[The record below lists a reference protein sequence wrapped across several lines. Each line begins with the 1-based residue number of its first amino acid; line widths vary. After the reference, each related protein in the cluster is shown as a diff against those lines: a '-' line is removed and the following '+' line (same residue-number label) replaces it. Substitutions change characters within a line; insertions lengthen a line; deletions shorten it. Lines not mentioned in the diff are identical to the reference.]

1 MRLGHEGKKIGVCM
15 LFAASCFIAAFV
27 LIEFHDVYIAVAI
40 AGILLMISAYLLLTV
55 MLSKKTEEW
64 SKPEP
69 EEEETPSN
77 KEAEFREQIG
87 TCLESIDRTQR
98 AMFAMIKRNLEQH
111 ETDIPTIES
120 AIERLAAEQASGIK
134 TLVKYNKENARQ
146 LAINERDSISELKKG
161 IQDSLGKHTAELE
174 AVLKES
180 IADLS
185 NRTAMLPQTPPQE
198 TIATAEAA
206 VAAAE
211 PAEPETMAMAE
222 GLPLEEFPP
231 TELEE
236 PAEEVILPEPETAEP
251 IIEEAPPAPEPME
264 LPTEESIEEPIE
276 ESIPPITELT
286 EEPIPPITEPIIDPN
301 APLSPDDIAKL
312 FAAAEQTEAPAE
324 EIPPS
329 APEPAEAPADEP
341 APALDPNAPLSP
353 EDIAKLFASM
363 GN

>member
-1 MRLGHEGKKIGVCM
+1 MKLGHEGKKIGVCM

-27 LIEFHDVYIAVAI
+27 LIEFHDFYIAVAI
-40 AGILLMISAYLLLTV
+40 AGVLLMISAYLLLTI

-77 KEAEFREQIG
+77 KEAEFRDQIG

-111 ETDIPTIES
+111 ETDIS
-120 AIERLAAEQASGIK
+120 AIESTIERLIAEQASGIK

-161 IQDSLGKHTAELE
+161 IQDSFGKYTVELK
-174 AVLKES
+174 AAFRES
-180 IADLS
+180 IEDLS
-185 NRTAMLPQTPPQE
+185 NKTAILPQTPPQE
-198 TIATAEAA
+198 TVAAAEAA

-211 PAEPETMAMAE
+211 PETIEITEALAEEPTIEEITEETLSEAE
-222 GLPLEEFPP
+222 ELQLEDLYP
-231 TELEE
+231 TEFEE
-236 PAEEVILPEPETAEP
+236 PAEEIILPETETLDP
-251 IIEEAPPAPEPME
+251 IIEEVPSGP
-264 LPTEESIEEPIE
+264 EPIE
-276 ESIPPITELT
+276 FPA
-286 EEPIPPITEPIIDPN
+286 EEPVEPITEPISDPN

-312 FAAAEQTEAPAE
+312 FAAAEQTETLAE
-324 EIPPS
+324 ETTPP
-329 APEPAEAPADEP
+329 APESVKTPVAEP